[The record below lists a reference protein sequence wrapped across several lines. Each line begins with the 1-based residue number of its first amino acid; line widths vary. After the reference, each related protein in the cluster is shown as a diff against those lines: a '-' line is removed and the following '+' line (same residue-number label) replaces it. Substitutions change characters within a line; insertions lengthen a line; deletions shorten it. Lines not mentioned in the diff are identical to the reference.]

1 MSVHSY
7 IERQIIRRSLGT
19 YFRRGKWVLHL
30 VFLVIFWLIFS
41 RNQAGPVRNWTVGK
55 VALAIS
61 LTFPFI
67 LFFYT
72 YCLYLVPYCFKQ
84 NKFRKFWTLLLLS
97 LLIFPLLDFGLSVW
111 AADDLPDL
119 AKDID
124 LKHPLTSLGH
134 TYFSFIS
141 SFVGFTA
148 LLYFMELLEGVS
160 IYKETYQHQHQLAAT
175 ELHLIKTQMN
185 PDFVVRSLDGIIG
198 LSERQDEHAPDS
210 VINFSDVLRYRLYRS
225 QEKLVPL
232 REELTQLSNL
242 MHLHNLLPGQ
252 EDSSSL
258 ETEGDPD
265 DWVVVPLS
273 LIKIAEPLL
282 TTFKPGLNWSLLL
295 YLLIDEKEVQV
306 AAELSIDDHE
316 GMDGLIERIRE
327 DLWRLLYSGL
337 NFTVEK
343 EQNTYSLRTCIPIF
357 RNSTVSS

>member
-7 IERQIIRRSLGT
+7 IERQLIRKSLGT
-19 YFRRGKWVLHL
+19 YFRRGRWVLHL
-30 VFLVIFWLIFS
+30 LFLIIFWLVYS
-41 RNQAGPVRNWTVGK
+41 RNQAGPIKNWTVAK

-72 YCLYLVPYCFKQ
+72 YCLYLVPFCFKQ
-84 NKFRKFWTLLLLS
+84 NKFRKFWTLLALA
-97 LLIFPLLDFGLSVW
+97 LLIFPPLDFALSAW
-111 AADDLPDL
+111 AADYLPDL

-124 LKHPLTSLGH
+124 LKHPFQALGS

-148 LLYFMELLEGVS
+148 LLYFMELLEGVNTH
-160 IYKETYQHQHQLAAT
+160 KETYQHQHQLAAT
-175 ELHLIKTQMN
+175 ELHMIKTQMN
-185 PDFVVRSLDGIIG
+185 PEFVVRSLDGIIELAEQRG
-198 LSERQDEHAPDS
+198 AHAPDS
-210 VINFSDVLRYRLYRS
+210 VVNFSDVLRYRLYRS

-232 REELTQLSNL
+232 HEELTQLSNL
-242 MHLHNLLPGQ
+242 MQLHNVLPGQ
-252 EDSSSL
+252 ENSSSL
-258 ETEGDPD
+258 ETEGDPG

-282 TTFKPGLNWSLLL
+282 ATFKPGTNWSLLL
-295 YLLIDEKEVQV
+295 YLLVEEKEVQV

-316 GMDGLIERIRE
+316 GMDELMERIRE

-357 RNSTVSS
+357 RNLTVSS